1 MITPKYIGWKGLDGV
16 AHICSVEDYEFQVI
30 GSFRKDIYP
39 PATWDSLFNINS
51 KITGDSNYAEAKNI
65 IKSANISLAG
75 KKTGH
80 PLLLSKRIAD
90 SLNARYKEQLS
101 KIRVLYMYE
110 ELYENPGIANKYV
123 AMLHQA

>member
-1 MITPKYIGWKGLDGV
+1 MK
-16 AHICSVEDYEFQVI
+16 
-30 GSFRKDIYP
+30 
-39 PATWDSLFNINS
+39 
-51 KITGDSNYAEAKNI
+51 GDSNYAEAKNI

>member
-1 MITPKYIGWKGLDGV
+1 MTTPKYIGWKGLDGV

-39 PATWDSLFNINS
+39 PATWDSLFNIDIH
-51 KITGDSNYAEAKNI
+51 KKGDSNYAEAKNI

-90 SLNARYKEQLS
+90 SLNARYKEQLN

-110 ELYENPGIANKYV
+110 DLYEKPDIASKYV
-123 AMLHQA
+123 LMLHEA

>member
-16 AHICSVEDYEFQVI
+16 AHICSIEDYEFQVI

-39 PATWDSLFNINS
+39 PARWDSLFNIDIHT
-51 KITGDSNYAEAKNI
+51 KGDSNYAEAKNI

-80 PLLLSKRIAD
+80 PLLLDNSIVD
-90 SLNARYKEQLS
+90 SLNAGYKEELS

-110 ELYENPGIANKYV
+110 DLYENPGIANKYV